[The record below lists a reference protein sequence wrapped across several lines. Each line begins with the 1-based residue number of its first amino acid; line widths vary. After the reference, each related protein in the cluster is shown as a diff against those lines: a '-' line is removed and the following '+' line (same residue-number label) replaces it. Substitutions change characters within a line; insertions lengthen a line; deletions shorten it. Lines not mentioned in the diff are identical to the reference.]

1 MSELLGSPGPT
12 LCLPENIIVI
22 IVNLI
27 VRARMIIMKKMVTM
41 SNVTKVA
48 WTDILRAFTAAA

>member
-27 VRARMIIMKKMVTM
+27 VSKRLIFHEEDGDKKQ
-41 SNVTKVA
+41 
-48 WTDILRAFTAAA
+48 